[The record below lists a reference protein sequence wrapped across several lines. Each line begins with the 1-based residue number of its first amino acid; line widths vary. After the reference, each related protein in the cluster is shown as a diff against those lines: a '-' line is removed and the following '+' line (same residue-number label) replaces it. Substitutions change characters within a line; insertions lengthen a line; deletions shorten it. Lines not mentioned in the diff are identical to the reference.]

1 MGRVIHTEN
10 LAAER
15 NRLMKAM
22 VLALRELGKQSA
34 FNDESRDLAAFL
46 AAALEAA
53 AETVERSVVPW
64 EKRGYWLKA
73 DRFRMDWDWMEP
85 LARQME
91 KAVLEEDLGAIAQS
105 AATLGA
111 KLKNVEVSQKH
122 RFGSPWVGA
131 WRKLRSE
138 NR

>member
-10 LAAER
+10 LSAER

-22 VLALRELGKQSA
+22 VVALREMGKQNT
-34 FNDESRDLAAFL
+34 FTDESRDLASFL
-46 AAALEAA
+46 AAALETV
-53 AETVERSVVPW
+53 AETVERSVGPW

-73 DRFRMDWDWMEP
+73 DRFRMNWDWVDP
-85 LARQME
+85 LARQMK
-91 KAVLEEDLGAIAQS
+91 KAVLEEDLGTLAQS

-111 KLKNVEVSQKH
+111 KLNNVEVAQKH

-131 WRKLRSE
+131 WEKLKE
-138 NR
+138 KE